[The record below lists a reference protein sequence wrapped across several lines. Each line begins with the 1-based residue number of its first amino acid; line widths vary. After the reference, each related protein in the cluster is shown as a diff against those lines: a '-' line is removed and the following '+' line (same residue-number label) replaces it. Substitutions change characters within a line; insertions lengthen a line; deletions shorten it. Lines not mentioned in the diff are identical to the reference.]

1 MAGRTARSVEKEQY
15 WREVIDGWRRSG
27 GSVRQW
33 CLGRH
38 ISEPS
43 FYSWRR
49 VLAERDASAVKQ
61 KQGGKATCRH
71 ITPAAMLPVEIVP
84 PNNPQDSAP
93 LEITL
98 IDGTHLR
105 VRTDCQAAL
114 LREALVALRPER
126 KEAGSC

>member
-1 MAGRTARSVEKEQY
+1 MASRTTRSVEKEQY

-33 CLGRH
+33 CSERH

-49 VLAERDASAVKQ
+49 VLAERDAAAV

-71 ITPAAMLPVEIVP
+71 ISSAAMLPVEIVP
-84 PNNPQDSAP
+84 PGTPQEPAA

-98 IDGTHLR
+98 VDGTHLR
-105 VRTDCQAAL
+105 VHTHCQVTL
-114 LREALVALRPER
+114 LREVLAALRAER
-126 KEAGSC
+126 GEAGSC

>member
-1 MAGRTARSVEKEQY
+1 MASRAARSAAKEQY

-33 CLGRH
+33 CSQRQ

-49 VLAERDASAVKQ
+49 TLSERDAPVEQ
-61 KQGGKATCRH
+61 KQSVRRKSRQRA
-71 ITPAAMLPVEIVP
+71 PAAMIPVEIVP
-84 PNNPQDSAP
+84 LSSQQPLAP

-98 IDGTHLR
+98 GGGIHLW
-105 VRTDCQAAL
+105 VRAHCQSAL
-114 LREALVALRPER
+114 LREALTALRPER
-126 KEAGSC
+126 GEPASC